1 MAQPEWNPSIH
12 IDEGMHNVDLFAES
26 DTLIHQA
33 HQQRNNLTFT
43 TQDAAQRAVIE
54 VLARHKGDDTGDEPG
69 DAKRKVQ
76 DPASAEAAPSL
87 KKQRAALLITDE
99 VDDIDD
105 PASVA
110 ASNEGLSLFHDND
123 VLSGRG
129 GGTNVHPGNR
139 LFRDLINVHRRA
151 YLKARKN
158 DKPSISRAIVKE
170 IRRHDG
176 RFLKRDEKTGLWFEI
191 GDDAAREKTSQA
203 LRQRAPEMRKIL
215 FDTERDHARQEV
227 GEQIRQQQLYSLP
240 PHSVGQADL
249 PVRGG
254 ASMMNNQGLG
264 MLAAQQSQNH
274 QMNHQ
279 INQMGMFNPLFQFQN
294 KQNVLAQSDPYAHM
308 TAQGLMTAALLGGN
322 MNRFTSNGT

>member
-129 GGTNVHPGNR
+129 GGTNVHP
-139 LFRDLINVHRRA
+139 
-151 YLKARKN
+151 
-158 DKPSISRAIVKE
+158 
-170 IRRHDG
+170 
-176 RFLKRDEKTGLWFEI
+176 
-191 GDDAAREKTSQA
+191 
-203 LRQRAPEMRKIL
+203 
-215 FDTERDHARQEV
+215 
-227 GEQIRQQQLYSLP
+227 
-240 PHSVGQADL
+240 
-249 PVRGG
+249 
-254 ASMMNNQGLG
+254 
-264 MLAAQQSQNH
+264 
-274 QMNHQ
+274 
-279 INQMGMFNPLFQFQN
+279 
-294 KQNVLAQSDPYAHM
+294 
-308 TAQGLMTAALLGGN
+308 
-322 MNRFTSNGT
+322 

>member
-1 MAQPEWNPSIH
+1 M
-12 IDEGMHNVDLFAES
+12 
-26 DTLIHQA
+26 
-33 HQQRNNLTFT
+33 
-43 TQDAAQRAVIE
+43 
-54 VLARHKGDDTGDEPG
+54 
-69 DAKRKVQ
+69 
-76 DPASAEAAPSL
+76 
-87 KKQRAALLITDE
+87 
-99 VDDIDD
+99 
-105 PASVA
+105 
-110 ASNEGLSLFHDND
+110 
-123 VLSGRG
+123 
-129 GGTNVHPGNR
+129 
-139 LFRDLINVHRRA
+139 
-151 YLKARKN
+151 
-158 DKPSISRAIVKE
+158 
-170 IRRHDG
+170 
-176 RFLKRDEKTGLWFEI
+176 KRDEKTGLWFEI

-254 ASMMNNQGLG
+254 ASMMNSQGLG